1 MSASD
6 IPPPDWFA
14 VKHCAYP
21 EPDDLKGWLN
31 ELLRINGLL
40 WNGRDEWRD
49 IIPDIDNY
57 SPGYIPPPP
66 VEVIDRDE
74 AARELSALEQPA
86 LILRVHLKAPDAVI
100 VREFR
105 AELAKAR
112 KTTPALV
119 KNRGRD
125 GLRGNF
131 SRSKLATW
139 KRYRIIELAELLA
152 WRENKP
158 PSPKR
163 PSDAQLGRW
172 LKFDAAEVRVA
183 VRTFENARRMIP
195 ALSAQVH
202 ATR

>member
-6 IPPPDWFA
+6 IPPPDWLA
-14 VKHCAYP
+14 VKHYAYP
-21 EPDDLKGWLN
+21 EPDDPKGWLN
-31 ELLRINGLL
+31 ELLRINGLF
-40 WNGRDEWRD
+40 WNDRDEWRD

-57 SPGYIPPPP
+57 SPGYIPAPP

-86 LILRVHLKAPDAVI
+86 LLLRVHLTAPDAVI

-105 AELAKAR
+105 AELAKVR
-112 KTTPALV
+112 KTVPALV

-125 GLRGNF
+125 SLRGNF

-152 WRENKP
+152 WRESKP
-158 PSPKR
+158 PSRKR

-183 VRTFENARRMIP
+183 VRTFENARSMIP

-202 ATR
+202 AAR